1 MHRCGHGCRFDR
13 ANAVRSNAIAYHIAK
28 ARGVTADHAQAI
40 VDGIAVNLALD
51 LSFDAP
57 PSTIQP

>member
-1 MHRCGHGCRFDR
+1 MV
-13 ANAVRSNAIAYHIAK
+13 AASIARTPWK
-28 ARGVTADHAQAI
+28 ARGVTADHVKAI